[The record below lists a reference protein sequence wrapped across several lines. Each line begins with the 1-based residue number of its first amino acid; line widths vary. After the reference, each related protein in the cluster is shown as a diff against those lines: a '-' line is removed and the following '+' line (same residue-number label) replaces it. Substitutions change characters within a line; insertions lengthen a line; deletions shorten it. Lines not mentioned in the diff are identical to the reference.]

1 MTFKSTTLWA
11 SFWLGLSIV
20 LTTIAQLLFRLA
32 MTRVNFTSSQVHW
45 DISVVLDTLSAEAI
59 FKLLAGLTCYSISM
73 VTWVMALSRFD
84 VSAAYPML
92 SISHVLVY
100 IGAVYLPWLGESA
113 SAIKLLGIAV
123 IGAGVLVVTSG
134 DAVNSSKDCRQNSQT
149 RNDQ

>member
-1 MTFKSTTLWA
+1 MTFKSMTLRA

-32 MTRVNFTSSQVHW
+32 MLRGNLTSSQLQW
-45 DISVVLDTLSAEAI
+45 DSPVMLDALSAEVL
-59 FKLLAGLTCYSISM
+59 FKVLVGLMCYAISM

-113 SAIKLLGIAV
+113 SGIKLLGMAV
-123 IGAGVLVVTSG
+123 IGAGVLVVASG
-134 DAVNSSKDCRQNSQT
+134 DAVNSSKDFS
-149 RNDQ
+149 